1 MNVLRRCLYCSLE
14 DDHPKHETIHPGFV
28 SAWAHITCCAEVLKC
43 ELCTPVA
50 KAANGKR
57 GEELREFILN
67 GKG

>member
-1 MNVLRRCLYCSLE
+1 MGTIRKCLYCGLE

-28 SAWAHITCCAEVLKC
+28 SAWAHINCCAEVLKC
-43 ELCTPVA
+43 ELCGPQV

-57 GEELREFILN
+57 GEELRDFIMT